1 MWCKLHGS
9 VIAVVALSLNGGKAR
24 DEAQRLQADLPQHI
38 VLGIFIQSQLHL
50 LNPGALILDV
60 LEWGVR
66 SHPPSRKLEV
76 RVLFS
81 IAALQIVVIVTKM
94 DVDYEQHVL
103 D

>member
-1 MWCKLHGS
+1 MRAARQRYC
-9 VIAVVALSLNGGKAR
+9 GGRAHPERRKGQGR
-24 DEAQRLQADLPQHI
+24 DAKITGRSRSAHRGG
-38 VLGIFIQSQLHL
+38 GIS
-50 LNPGALILDV
+50 
-60 LEWGVR
+60 

-76 RVLFS
+76 RVLLS